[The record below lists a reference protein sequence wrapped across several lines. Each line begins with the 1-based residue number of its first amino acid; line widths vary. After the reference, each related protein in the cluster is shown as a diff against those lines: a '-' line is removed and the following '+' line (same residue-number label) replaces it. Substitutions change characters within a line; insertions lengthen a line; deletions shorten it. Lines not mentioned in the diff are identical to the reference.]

1 MIDRRDRPMR
11 SRKDSTPENHDR
23 WLVSY
28 ADFITLLFAFFV
40 VLFAST
46 KSDKAHARAYSQSI
60 EKALRGGGASQNL
73 TALLKG
79 ADRHKAV
86 QTAEQYSF
94 NDSKVKR
101 EEPQYPGKTEDLAS
115 TLDLLKTSL
124 EKEMASGTVRLSLE
138 QRGLIVEL
146 DSGAFFALGD
156 DAIHASAYPILERL
170 ATVFNTLPNSLRLEG
185 HTDSLPIS
193 NSRFHSNWEL
203 SAARSIAMLRV
214 LDEKYRVDRKR
225 MAIVGYGDTV
235 QLSPNDTAQGRL
247 RNRRVDIVILNA
259 QGMRAEPDS
268 ITKANRE
275 VHPSST
281 DATGPVQ
288 TANLLRGKSESPMAD
303 SEHRQNKP

>member
-1 MIDRRDRPMR
+1 MMR
-11 SRKDSTPENHDR
+11 QRKHAAPDNHDR

-60 EKALRGGGASQNL
+60 ENALRGGSSSQNL
-73 TALLKG
+73 TVLLNRT
-79 ADRHKAV
+79 D
-86 QTAEQYSF
+86 Q
-94 NDSKVKR
+94 SKPAPLSAQPLNNSV
-101 EEPQYPGKTEDLAS
+101 PQWQRPEHPGKTQDLSS

-124 EKEMASGTVRLSLE
+124 QKEVASGTVRLSLE

-156 DAIHASAYPILERL
+156 DAINAAAYPVLERL
-170 ATVFNTLPNSLRLEG
+170 GTVFNTLPNSLRLEG

-193 NSRFHSNWEL
+193 NGRFHSNWEL

-214 LDEKYRVDRKR
+214 LDERYQVDHKR

-235 QLSPNDTAQGRL
+235 ALAPNDTEGGRL

-259 QGMRAEPDS
+259 QGMQAEP
-268 ITKANRE
+268 
-275 VHPSST
+275 
-281 DATGPVQ
+281 VQ
-288 TANLLRGKSESPMAD
+288 SAALLSERSESPAIHG
-303 SEHRQNKP
+303 EHPQNKP